1 MGVFLWSCLFLFF
14 VTSDLVIISTEKI
27 RDEYFRHVTKIR
39 QKWEST
45 PLHQA
50 CPKLH
55 KRQNGPH
62 LAYNAVRSGCEP
74 HLCVIIMLCSHLL
87 CVVIIMFPYVLIC
100 FASAIDTI
108 WRQCWLC
115 AEMFVFLYFGTVYL
129 CWGFRSHQPD
139 FMMLKN
145 SFVFM
150 CIGTYLFY
158 SVLGCGLVWAVSF
171 GLGASSFSFV
181 GR

>member
-27 RDEYFRHVTKIR
+27 KDEYFWHVTKIH

-50 CPKLH
+50 CPKLR

-87 CVVIIMFPYVLIC
+87 CVIIMFSYVLIC

-108 WRQCWLC
+108 WWQCWLC

-129 CWGFRSHQPD
+129 CWGSDHTSLILWCWRTH
-139 FMMLKN
+139 
-145 SFVFM
+145 
-150 CIGTYLFY
+150 LF
-158 SVLGCGLVWAVSF
+158 SCV
-171 GLGASSFSFV
+171 
-181 GR
+181 